1 MKDSVKAAKA
11 PEITNSIRLVM
22 VSHNNNSFA
31 PGVALELMLSFL
43 SDAEL

>member
-11 PEITNSIRLVM
+11 SEITSSIRLVM
-22 VSHNNNSFA
+22 VSHSNNFFA